1 MISNCILIF
10 QNNEQDQADDLLSYS
25 GDHDFTT
32 LTSLEAK
39 VDTRDFTLSFLG
51 DTFPNIKKLRLNN
64 SIIPSIRDIGC
75 TLVSLRFLS
84 LARCNI
90 SSLDGI
96 ATISQNLE
104 ELYLA
109 FNNITDVCDLMGMEK
124 LVIVDLED
132 NKITQLD
139 NIEVLTLCTGLRAL
153 TMAGNPAAQEPN
165 YREKVKK
172 LLPQLVYLD
181 EKRLNPKVNKKATI
195 PKEKSN
201 KTTINNTELKAK
213 NDKNSDQTSENT
225 IISMAPVE
233 ILEND
238 TKNSNLDT
246 SSAPKIIQSFS
257 KTEKSVT
264 FADLPPPSVIPLDF
278 SEGSLPEHSHGDI
291 MTEMVTDLVEERPPT
306 SHGFYGTFK
315 EFGRSSSGPTNN
327 NNSQKKTKNVFASSG
342 PRIVRPMS
350 AKGRPF

>member
-1 MISNCILIF
+1 MISDCILIF
-10 QNNEQDQADDLLSYS
+10 QNNEQDQADDLLSYDS
-25 GDHDFTT
+25 DHDFTT
-32 LTSLEAK
+32 LISLEAK
-39 VDTRDFTLSFLG
+39 ADTRDFSLSFLG

-64 SIIPSIRDIGC
+64 SIIPSVRDIGC
-75 TLVSLRFLS
+75 TLVNLRFLS

-132 NKITQLD
+132 NKINQLD

-153 TMAGNPAAQEPN
+153 TMAGNPAAQDPN
-165 YREKVKK
+165 YRDKVKK
-172 LLPQLVYLD
+172 LLPQLIYLD
-181 EKRLNPKVNKKATI
+181 EKRLNPKTNKKTKS
-195 PKEKSN
+195 PVLVKNEKSN
-201 KTTINNTELKAK
+201 KASINNTKI
-213 NDKNSDQTSENT
+213 DKTADKSIEKD
-225 IISMAPVE
+225 IISMAPIE

-238 TKNSNLDT
+238 TKNSNLDI
-246 SSAPKIIQSFS
+246 SSTAKATQSFS

-264 FADLPPPSVIPLDF
+264 FADLPPPEVITIDF
-278 SEGSLPEHSHGDI
+278 SNESSQEHSNGDI

-315 EFGRSSSGPTNN
+315 DFGKASNSI
-327 NNSQKKTKNVFASSG
+327 NSQKKTKNVFQSSF

>member
-1 MISNCILIF
+1 MISDCILIY
-10 QNNEQDQADDLLSYS
+10 QNNEQDKADDLLSYD

-32 LTSLEAK
+32 LISLEAK
-39 VDTRDFTLSFLG
+39 VDTRDFSLSFLG

-64 SIIPSIRDIGC
+64 SIIPSVRDIGC
-75 TLVSLRFLS
+75 TLVNLRFLS

-132 NKITQLD
+132 NKINQLD

-153 TMAGNPAAQEPN
+153 TMAGNPAAQDQD
-165 YREKVKK
+165 YRQKVRK

-181 EKRLNPKVNKKATI
+181 EKRLNPKAAKKTKSPVSAQ
-195 PKEKSN
+195 KEKSS
-201 KTTINNTELKAK
+201 KASINNTK
-213 NDKNSDQTSENT
+213 NDKVADQSIENN
-225 IISMAPVE
+225 IISMAPIE
-233 ILEND
+233 ITEND
-238 TKNSNLDT
+238 TKNSNLNVNST
-246 SSAPKIIQSFS
+246 PKSSQSFS

-264 FADLPPPSVIPLDF
+264 FADLPPPAVIPIEL
-278 SEGSLPEHSHGDI
+278 SSKTYQEHSNDEI

-315 EFGRSSSGPTNN
+315 DFGKTS
-327 NNSQKKTKNVFASSG
+327 NSTSNQKKTKNVFQSSF